1 MLSIDITNKGEESV
15 RSPYARNT
23 KIFHGKEK
31 EIIRHTIHRSHSHQP
46 PYR

>member
-23 KIFHGKEK
+23 KMLYGKEK
-31 EIIRHTIHRSHSHQP
+31 EINRLAINRSYSH
-46 PYR
+46 